1 MVAAVKKKP
10 RAHFP
15 VFPLRGCSIPS
26 GKPHAG
32 AGVVDTGLQLYR
44 HSFRLRHLCLKSFL
58 LPLLGTL

>member
-1 MVAAVKKKP
+1 MVAAVKKP

-32 AGVVDTGLQLYR
+32 AGVVDTRATAVPSQLP
-44 HSFRLRHLCLKSFL
+44 SPSP
-58 LPLLGTL
+58 LP